1 MLLVTT
7 SDGGVLLGSWVAR
20 AAVRRDL
27 ERVTVVH
34 ELPRGGA
41 AAPVLTADGLLRRHC
56 ARTLYATGSHR
67 HDSTL
72 ARHGCL

>member
-20 AAVRRDL
+20 AGVRRDL

-41 AAPVLTADGLLRRHC
+41 TAPVLTPDGLLRRHC
-56 ARTLYATGSHR
+56 AYTLYATGSHR
-67 HDSTL
+67 HDCAL
-72 ARHGCL
+72 ARNSSL